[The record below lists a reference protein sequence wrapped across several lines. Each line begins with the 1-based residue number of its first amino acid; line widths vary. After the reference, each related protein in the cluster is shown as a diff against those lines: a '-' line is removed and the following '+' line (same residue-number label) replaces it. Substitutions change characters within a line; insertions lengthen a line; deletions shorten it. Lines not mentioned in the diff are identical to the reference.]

1 MVLCKWVIIKMLQ
14 VSILQTLVSMAH
26 KQKRPAFLRG
36 VWSGKRDSN
45 FSL

>member
-14 VSILQTLVSMAH
+14 MSILQTLVSMAP
-26 KQKRPAFLRG
+26 KQKRPAGLRG

-45 FSL
+45 FVL